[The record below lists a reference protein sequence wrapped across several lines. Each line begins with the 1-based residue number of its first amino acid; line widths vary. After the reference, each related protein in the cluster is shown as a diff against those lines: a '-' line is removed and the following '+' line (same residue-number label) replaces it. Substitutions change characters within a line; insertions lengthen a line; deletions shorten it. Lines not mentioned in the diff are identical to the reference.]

1 MSNGALQA
9 VAIVAK
15 AVTAARAAPAAIVV
29 LEYPI
34 YRPALS
40 IKIVHLISMAVV
52 SAQSTISAS
61 GARPALLTASIV
73 TVTQLAQ

>member
-1 MSNGALQA
+1 MLNGALQA

-15 AVTAARAAPAAIVV
+15 VVTAVRAAQVAIVV

-52 SAQSTISAS
+52 SALYTTSAS
-61 GARPALLTASIV
+61 VARPALLTASIA
-73 TVTQLAQ
+73 TATQLAQ